1 MADKNLDIYLNEQD
15 AEYKA
20 KLEKIKKRKKRFKI
34 KSIIFAVT
42 FAVLVIGIYAI
53 DATTRDTT
61 HNELMNASTEDED
74 AMNGLASSLENLKYP
89 DLLAK
94 YESGY
99 LGNKTTNALNYGFI
113 AENQYGYTSIRK
125 NGDVVFHDGKKTS
138 TISPNDISQINIT
151 KDAIIYRGEDRK
163 IYSCKH
169 DGTDKKAIVYDKV
182 GMVVVA
188 GDYVYYVD
196 YSKQNYLYR
205 YSLTD
210 EKTETVIE
218 SAVNK
223 FIVVADS
230 ILFTDYSNNLFLQG
244 IGSSVTSWSDSNVAK
259 FYFNGE
265 VYIQNN
271 SEIIKFNVNN
281 HFPETVV
288 EGVDEL
294 LGVSEKCVYYTAD
307 GKLYSQNI
315 ETGEKKK
322 LSYTFDYY
330 KGVYNANGKI
340 KALGGDE

>member
-1 MADKNLDIYLNEQD
+1 MADKNLDIYLSEQD

-34 KSIIFAVT
+34 KSIIFAVV

-53 DATTRDTT
+53 DATTRNTT
-61 HNELMNASTEDED
+61 HNELINASTEDLD
-74 AMNGLASSLENLKYP
+74 AMSKLASSLENIKYP
-89 DLLAK
+89 DLFEK

-125 NGDVVFHDGKKTS
+125 NGDIVFHDGDKTS
-138 TISPNDISQINIT
+138 TISTKEISQINIT
-151 KDAIIYRGEDRK
+151 KDAIIYRGTDRK

-169 DGTDKKAIVYDKV
+169 DGTDNKTLVEDKT

-196 YSKQNYLYR
+196 YSKLNYLYR

-218 SAVNK
+218 SEVDK
-223 FIVVADS
+223 FIIVADS
-230 ILFTDYSNNLFLQG
+230 ILYTDYSNNLFLQG
-244 IGSSVTSWSDSNVAK
+244 IGSSTASWSDNNVAK

-271 SEIIKFNVNN
+271 DEIIKFNVNN
-281 HFPETVV
+281 HFPETVA
-288 EGVDEL
+288 EGVDEF
-294 LGVSEKCVYYTAD
+294 LGVSGESIYYTAE
-307 GKLYSQNI
+307 GKLYSQDTDS
-315 ETGEKKK
+315 ETKKE
-322 LSYTFDYY
+322 LSYKFGYY
-330 KGVYNANGKI
+330 KGVYSVDGKI